1 MKTIEITT
9 DAFLTVVSDAIMMAS
24 MKVDTQI
31 VFDGEQFHIEEVVCE
46 DFVRG
51 YVIRHNIIDINPMP
65 LEKEN
70 FLKWLTN
77 KLYIHNNGCADYFRG
92 KELEIKFIQ

>member
-9 DAFLTVVSDAIMMAS
+9 DAFLTIVSDAIMMAS

-46 DFVRG
+46 DLF
-51 YVIRHNIIDINPMP
+51 
-65 LEKEN
+65 
-70 FLKWLTN
+70 
-77 KLYIHNNGCADYFRG
+77 
-92 KELEIKFIQ
+92 